1 MNINDNERP
10 CLWLPPLP
18 VLASQKHAMRVSH
31 LATHPAI
38 AMTEAGNRLHH
49 LKKRHSLDSM
59 EFSVGSQETLLP
71 SLTSRSSPPRF

>member
-1 MNINDNERP
+1 MNINDNDKP
-10 CLWLPPLP
+10 CFWLSPLP
-18 VLASQKHAMRVSH
+18 VLASQTHAMRVSF
-31 LATHPAI
+31 LATRQ

-71 SLTSRSSPPRF
+71 SLTSRSRPPRF